1 MPPIKDPITEPTIIP
16 VLLDDD
22 CDRGDEGYD
31 GGVGDLGLDDEGVD
45 DKGTGGTKDVTQI
58 YSSLL
63 LISSN
68 NISLS
73 TPCVYPLPI
82 KKIFSKF
89 K

>member
-22 CDRGDEGYD
+22 CDRE
-31 GGVGDLGLDDEGVD
+31 GLDDEGIDDGELDDGRVGDLGVD
-45 DKGTGGTKDVTQI
+45 NEGAGGTKDVTQI

-73 TPCVYPLPI
+73 YTCEYPVPI
-82 KKIFSKF
+82 KKYI
-89 K
+89 